1 MKKLN
6 KKGFTLIELLAVIVI
21 LAVLLAIAIPAV
33 AKYITSS
40 KKDTFIENAQSYAK
54 AARSEA
60 LLGSFQ
66 FPINKNDA
74 VVVPFEVLVDALEN
88 GGKQSSY
95 GNDFDWAHSYV
106 VIVNTGTGSNPKN
119 EYYIAACDTGYYGIG
134 DAGATSS
141 GIVSYDGLKKKNIIK
156 FSNCNGTTAIS
167 SITAGSKIK
176 LVGYDNGSTTGDK
189 TEVNVQTVVTKAL
202 IEQNQGD

>member
-6 KKGFTLIELLAVIVI
+6 KRGFTLIELLAVIVI

-54 AARSEA
+54 AARSEG

-66 FPINKNDA
+66 FPVEHNDA

-88 GGKQSSY
+88 GGKESSY
-95 GNDFDWAHSYV
+95 GNPFEYDHSYV
-106 VIVNTGTGSNPKN
+106 VVINTGNGSNPKN
-119 EYYIAACDTGYYGIG
+119 EYFIAACDNKGYGIG
-134 DAGATSS
+134 AKGGDSA
-141 GIVSYDGLKKKNIIK
+141 GIVGYDALKKPNIIK
-156 FSNCNGTTAIS
+156 FANCNGTTAIS
-167 SITAGSKIK
+167 SMSANNTQLN
-176 LVGYDNGSTTGDK
+176 LVEYTDPTTGSNTPVTVK
-189 TEVNVQTVVTKAL
+189 TIVTKED
-202 IEQNQGD
+202 IQNSQGN

>member
-54 AARSEA
+54 AARSEG

-66 FPINKNDA
+66 FPVEKNDA
-74 VVVPFEVLVDALEN
+74 VVVPFSVLEDALEN
-88 GGKQSSY
+88 GGKESSY
-95 GNDFDWAHSYV
+95 GNAFDPDHSYV
-106 VIVNTGTGSNPKN
+106 VIINTNSGSNPKN
-119 EYYIAACDTGYYGIG
+119 EYFIAACDTAGYGIG
-134 DAGATSS
+134 AKNSTSA
-141 GIVSYDGLKKKNIIK
+141 GIVGYDALKKNNIIK
-156 FSNCNGTTAIS
+156 FTDCSGTT
-167 SITAGSKIK
+167 SIENMVKDTTKLT
-176 LVGYDNGSTTGDK
+176 LVGYNDQ
-189 TEVNVQTVVTKAL
+189 VTVRAIVTKAD
-202 IEQNQGD
+202 IQNSQGN